1 MTATTAT
8 TRAELLR
15 FMRAERHATVSSV
28 SPTGAPQAATVGV
41 VVSEDFEI
49 FFDTLDA
56 TRKAVNLRARPRA
69 AFVLGSTAADAKA
82 TVQVEGVTDEP
93 RGTDLERLKELYFE
107 RFLDGPTRQAWKG
120 LIYMRVRPSW
130 LRLSDFSTDPPRIV
144 ELDATALDALR

>member
-1 MTATTAT
+1 MTT
-8 TRAELLR
+8 TRAELLPL
-15 FMRAERHATVSSV
+15 MRAERHATVASV
-28 SPTGAPQAATVGV
+28 SAAGVAQAAVVGV

-120 LIYMRVRPSW
+120 LIYVRIRPTW
-130 LRLSDFSTDPPRIV
+130 LRLSDYAQDPPRIV

>member
-1 MTATTAT
+1 MTT

-15 FMRAERHATVSSV
+15 LMRAERHATVASV
-28 SPTGAPQAATVGV
+28 SAAGVAQAAVVGV

-120 LIYMRVRPSW
+120 LIYMRVRPTW
-130 LRLSDFSTDPPRIV
+130 LRMSDYATDPPRIV
-144 ELDATALDALR
+144 ELDAAALDALK